1 MHKTATSMNTI
12 SSNNNTYRA
21 LTSNTKIHNK
31 TDHYN
36 MYNKVKTT
44 QFEVVRQDAGVR
56 IKKQAMRALC
66 WCTYV

>member
-1 MHKTATSMNTI
+1 MLKTATTMNTI

-21 LTSNTKIHNK
+21 LTSNIKVHNN

-44 QFEVVRQDAGVR
+44 QSR
-56 IKKQAMRALC
+56 K
-66 WCTYV
+66 